1 MPVKRV
7 KTGLVRFTFVHLAE
21 PYSYNDAPN
30 PKYSLS
36 ILIDK
41 EDHKT
46 LELIKKNYQ
55 EAKQEG
61 IEKYGQMFANK
72 ATPLKRQPGTI
83 SGILVDCDEDE
94 RYMDN
99 KDFKGHYLM
108 SAKSTT
114 APDVCIISKGTV
126 MKLQPE
132 QIKEEVYSGC
142 YGKITFN
149 FYPYSRTGTGI
160 ACGLS
165 NVLKKKDGEFMG
177 GRVSGATDFADEVE
191 EDDDDIED
199 LY

>member
-7 KTGLVRFTFVHLAE
+7 KTGLVRFTYVHLAE
-21 PYSYNDAPN
+21 PHSFNDAPN

-41 EDHKT
+41 GDHKT

-61 IEKYGQMFANK
+61 IEKYGQMFASK

>member
-61 IEKYGQMFANK
+61 VEKYGQMFANK

-191 EDDDDIED
+191 DDDDDIED

>member
-83 SGILVDCDEDE
+83 NGILVDCDEDE
-94 RYMDN
+94 RYMGNTDY
-99 KDFKGHYLM
+99 KGKYM
-108 SAKSTT
+108 MTAKAVN

-165 NVLKKKDGEFMG
+165 NVIKKKDGDFMG
-177 GRVSGATDFADEVE
+177 GRVSGLTDFADEVE
-191 EDDDDIED
+191 EDDDDD
-199 LY
+199 LF

>member
-21 PYSYNDAPN
+21 PYAYNDAPN
-30 PKYSLS
+30 PKYSVS

-41 EDHKT
+41 SDHKT
-46 LELIKKNYQ
+46 LETIKENYN

-61 IEKYGQMFANK
+61 IEKFGQMFANK
-72 ATPLKRQPGTI
+72 ATPLKRKPGTI
-83 SGILVDCDEDE
+83 NGILVDCDEDE

-99 KDFKGHYLM
+99 TDYKGKYM
-108 SAKSTT
+108 MTAKAVT
-114 APDVCIISKGTV
+114 APDVCILSKGVV

-165 NVLKKKDGEFMG
+165 NVIKKKDGDFMG
-177 GRVSGATDFADEVE
+177 GRVSGLTDFADEVE
-191 EDDDDIED
+191 EDDDDD
-199 LY
+199 LF

>member
-177 GRVSGATDFADEVE
+177 GHVSGATDFADEVE
-191 EDDDDIED
+191 EDDDDVED

>member
-30 PKYSLS
+30 PKYSVS

-41 EDHKT
+41 SDHKT
-46 LELIKKNYQ
+46 LETIKENYN

-99 KDFKGHYLM
+99 TDYKGKYM
-108 SAKSTT
+108 MTAKAVT
-114 APDVCIISKGTV
+114 APDVCILSKGTV

-165 NVLKKKDGEFMG
+165 NVIKKKDGDFMG
-177 GRVSGATDFADEVE
+177 GRVSGLTDFADEVE
-191 EDDDDIED
+191 EDDDDD
-199 LY
+199 LF

>member
-1 MPVKRV
+1 MTV

-21 PYSYNDAPN
+21 PHSYNDAPN
-30 PKYSLS
+30 KKYSVS

-41 EDHKT
+41 NDHKT
-46 LELIKKNYQ
+46 LDTIKENYN
-55 EAKQEG
+55 EAKQKG

-72 ATPLKRQPGTI
+72 ATPLKRKPGTI
-83 SGILVDCDEDE
+83 NGILVDCDEDE

-99 KDFKGHYLM
+99 ADYKGKYM
-108 SAKSTT
+108 MTAKAVN
-114 APDVCIISKGTV
+114 APDVCILSKGVV

-160 ACGLS
+160 ACGLA
-165 NVLKKKDGEFMG
+165 NVIKKKDGDFMG
-177 GRVSGATDFADEVE
+177 GRVSGLTDFADEVE
-191 EDDDDIED
+191 EDDDDD
-199 LY
+199 LF

>member
-61 IEKYGQMFANK
+61 VEKYGQMFANK

-94 RYMDN
+94 RYMGN

-191 EDDDDIED
+191 EDDDDD
-199 LY
+199 LF

>member
-55 EAKQEG
+55 EAMQEG

-99 KDFKGHYLM
+99 ADYKGKYM
-108 SAKSTT
+108 MTAKAVN
-114 APDVCIISKGTV
+114 APDVCILSKGVV

-165 NVLKKKDGEFMG
+165 NVIKKKDGEFMG
-177 GRVSGATDFADEVE
+177 GRVSGLTDFADEVE
-191 EDDDDIED
+191 EDDDDD
-199 LY
+199 LF